1 LLAIFLL
8 GRSRAG
14 APWLAS
20 VVLIALATLA
30 RSAFA
35 QNAEPAPSY
44 TVDASQGPVT
54 GSTRV
59 IGLGGAFVAVAEDM
73 DGVAVNPA
81 SVAVR
86 LPHSW
91 NRWEFGFGFDFAIGG
106 WLPQSDFLN
115 RAPPEDQQQEQDG
128 ADVEERSLL
137 FGSVGFTLQF
147 EHAGL
152 GISAEGQQQAL
163 QRSEDTSAGLAP
175 ADLAGNFGIVHA
187 SVGYGFWDGQFV
199 LGAGPRVTGVSLS
212 RGSGASDILS
222 INGIGYQVG
231 AVYKPLNSGLR
242 VGAAYKSEVRP
253 SFDASVGP
261 LEQPVYNTT
270 ALRLPWQVSAGF
282 AYQFGARPFN
292 PPLVTIEDRSRA
304 FQYNLELDAI
314 ARERQL
320 EEAERIHEAEPT
332 PENDERLARIKARFR
347 REAQRDEDR
356 LAEYEQRMNDA
367 LLKEY
372 LARPRFYLLVST
384 ELLILGPTTDSIDLA
399 SVYENRSN
407 VRFSGET
414 LTLSPRLGLES
425 EVAPNWLKLRA
436 GTYLEPA
443 RVSDA
448 KDRIHGTFGF
458 DVKLFRWNVFGLIGD
473 FDSWLF
479 STAVD
484 GAREYLS
491 TSFSIGLW
499 H

>member
-1 LLAIFLL
+1 LFTFLELGSSRYGIRWIPLLV
-8 GRSRAG
+8 G
-14 APWLAS
+14 LAF
-20 VVLIALATLA
+20 VTLE
-30 RSAFA
+30 RSASA
-35 QNAEPAPSY
+35 QTTEPTPSY
-44 TVDASQGPVT
+44 TVDAAQGPVT

-91 NRWEFGFGFDFAIGG
+91 NRWEFGLGFDFAIGG
-106 WLPQSDFLN
+106 WLPESDFLN
-115 RAPPEDQQQEQDG
+115 RAPPEEEQQEQDG

-175 ADLAGNFGIVHA
+175 ADLAGNFGVVHA
-187 SVGYGFWDGQFV
+187 NIGYGFFDGQFA
-199 LGAGPRVTGVSLS
+199 LGAGPRVTGVSLT

-231 AVYKPLNSGLR
+231 AIYKPLNSGLR

-261 LEQPVYNTT
+261 REQPVYNTT

-292 PPLVTIEDRSRA
+292 PPLVTVEDRSRA
-304 FQYNLELDAI
+304 FLYNLELDAV

-320 EEAERIHEAEPT
+320 EEAERTYEAEPT
-332 PENDERLARIKARFR
+332 PENDERLARTKARFR
-347 REAQRDEDR
+347 REAERDEDR

-372 LARPRFYLLVST
+372 LARPRFYLLVTT

-399 SVYENRSN
+399 SVYENRST

-443 RVSDA
+443 RVSGA
-448 KDRIHGTFGF
+448 RDRLHGTFGF

-479 STAVD
+479 SAAVD
-484 GAREYLS
+484 RARDYIS